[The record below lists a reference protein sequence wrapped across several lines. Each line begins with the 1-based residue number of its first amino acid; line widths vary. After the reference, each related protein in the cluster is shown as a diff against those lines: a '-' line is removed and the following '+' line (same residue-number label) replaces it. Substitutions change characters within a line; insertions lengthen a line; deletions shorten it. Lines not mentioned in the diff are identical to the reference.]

1 MLQPNFFRRIQFIFV
16 ILALCLA
23 VPAFG
28 QVTLLNG
35 SFEAQTLADGGWAE
49 GAADSWIC
57 VNSAGAQNLASGALT
72 PPAHDG
78 QNVCFLNQNGGIY
91 QGLQEQGNNVPV
103 EANKIYKVSV
113 WVGRRAGNEGT
124 FGGILQAFLQD
135 DRTLTIIDEAIYDMD
150 NPDQPRNSWTF
161 QTFYLSTGPNPPGLG
176 SQLQV
181 GFTNISDRAPANQ
194 FWFAQV
200 IIDDVGVEALNPIA
214 INPSPA
220 DGSQINTTTVTL
232 EWVPGPFATEHDI
245 YFSDDFDAVD
255 AATSSDPMGPDNVYK
270 AQQSANSFTIDGLV
284 PGTTYYWRVDEV
296 GGGATYKGDIWT
308 IIVRPTTP
316 YDPVPIN
323 GAPFVDVN
331 VELSWKPGTNA
342 ISHIMY
348 FGNNMEDVQAGTEDT
363 NKGIVEGTTF
373 TPGTLEYEKT
383 YYWRV
388 DADDGTTIHVGDLWT
403 FITAPEIPIS
413 DPNLVAWWML
423 DEASG
428 RGAFDSSG
436 YGNHGTLFGGLTW
449 MSGKLNG
456 AIGFDG
462 EADSLVDCGNTASL
476 NITDAITLSIWV
488 KTNGAGNSQ
497 DGPIIAKG
505 NSSYAIRHTAGNNIE
520 FSINDDQLYTAAY
533 AVNTSFNDTWHH
545 LAGTYDGSA
554 LLLYVDGEL
563 QATTAHENGSIAIS
577 SFNVSLGA
585 DSQQTW
591 MWYNGA
597 IDDARIYSRALSA
610 EEVMSITVGDTTL
623 ASEPIP
629 GFGSIVQIQN
639 ALPFSWTPGS
649 DASQHDVYLGTAK
662 KAIVDADTTTADIYR
677 GRQSGATYTPPEG
690 VEWGQT
696 YYWRIDEVN
705 TDATVSMGSVWT
717 FTVADYLIVE
727 DFEDYN
733 DYSPNEVWNVWIDGY
748 FDASNG
754 STSGYP
760 DPDFNAGEHY
770 LETTI
775 VHGGGQS
782 LPIFYDNSVGLSEVT
797 KELTSMQD
805 WTVYDVTTLTMWYYG
820 DQANSAE
827 TMYVALDG
835 DAVVIN
841 TDAGAALVT
850 EWIQWDIPLSEFAGQ
865 GVNLTNVGSISI
877 GFGNKANP
885 VAGGSGHV
893 FFDDIRLYR

>member
-1 MLQPNFFRRIQFIFV
+1 MIAESIRKIQFIII
-16 ILALCLA
+16 ILVFALA
-23 VPAFG
+23 GSTFG

-35 SFEAQTLADGGWAE
+35 SFEAQTLADGAWAE
-49 GAADSWIC
+49 GNAESWIC
-57 VNSAGAQNLASGALT
+57 VGSAGAQNLGSGALT

-78 QNVCFLNQNGGIY
+78 ENVCFLNQNGQIY
-91 QGLQEQGNNVPV
+91 QGLQEQGNPVPV

-124 FGGILQAFLQD
+124 FGGILQVFLQD
-135 DRTLTIIDEAIYDMD
+135 AGISTIINEAIYDMD

-161 QTFYLSTGPNPPGLG
+161 QTFYLSTGPNPTGQN

-181 GFTNISDRAPANQ
+181 GFANISDRAPANQ

-200 IIDDVGVEALNPIA
+200 IIDEVGIEALNPIA

-232 EWVPGPFATEHDI
+232 EWLPGPFATEHDI
-245 YFSDDFDAVD
+245 YFSDNFDAVD
-255 AATSSDPMGPDNVYK
+255 TATSSDPMGPDNVYK

-296 GGGATYKGDIWT
+296 GGGTTYKGDIWT

-342 ISHIMY
+342 ISHIVY
-348 FGNNMEDVQAGTEDT
+348 FGDNKEDVQAGTADT
-363 NKGIVEGTTF
+363 NKGTVDGSTF
-373 TPGTLEYEKT
+373 TPETLEYEKA

-388 DADDGTTIHVGDLWT
+388 DASDGTSIYTGEVWT
-403 FITAPEIPIS
+403 FSTAPEIPIS
-413 DPNLVAWWML
+413 DPSLVAWWKL
-423 DEASG
+423 DDTSG
-428 RGAFDSSG
+428 IGAFDSSG

-449 MSGKLNG
+449 TPGKLNG
-456 AIGFDG
+456 ALSFDG
-462 EADSLVDCGNTASL
+462 EADSLVDCGNTDSL

-488 KTNGAGNSQ
+488 KTNEAGNSQ
-497 DGPIIAKG
+497 DGPIITKG
-505 NSSYAIRHTAGNNIE
+505 NSSYGLRHTAGNNIE
-520 FSINDDQLYTAAY
+520 FSINDDQLYMATY
-533 AVNTSFNDTWHH
+533 LVYTTFNNDWHH

-554 LLLYVDGEL
+554 LLLYIDGEL
-563 QATTAHENGSIAIS
+563 QATTAHENGSIAIN

-585 DSQQTW
+585 DSAQTW

-610 EEVMSITVGDTTL
+610 EEVMSVMVGDTTL

-629 GFGSIVQIQN
+629 GFGAIVQIQN
-639 ALPFSWTPGS
+639 TLPLSWTPGS
-649 DASQHDVYLGTAK
+649 DASQHDVYLGTVK
-662 KAIVDADTTTADIYR
+662 KAVVDADISTANIYR
-677 GRQSGATYTPPEG
+677 GRQSGTTYAPAEG

-705 TDATVSMGSVWT
+705 TDATISMGSVWA

-733 DYSPNEVWNVWIDGY
+733 DFPPNEVWNTWLDGY
-748 FDASNG
+748 DDPTNG
-754 STSGYP
+754 STAGYP

-770 LETTI
+770 METSV
-775 VHGGGQS
+775 VHSGDQS
-782 LPIFYDNSVGLSEVT
+782 MPVFYDNSAGLSEVT
-797 KELTSMQD
+797 KTLTSGKD
-805 WTVYDVTTLTMWYYG
+805 WTAYDVTTLTMWYYG
-820 DQANSAE
+820 DAAN
-827 TMYVALDG
+827 
-835 DAVVIN
+835 AVVPMYIALNGNAVVSNSN
-841 TDAGAALVT
+841 TNAVRVT
-850 EWIQWDIPLSEFAGQ
+850 EWTQWDIPLQEFAGQ
-865 GVNLTNVGSISI
+865 GVNLTNVNSISI
-877 GFGNKANP
+877 GFGNKTSP
-885 VAGGSGHV
+885 TVGGSGFV